1 MRTGNAIVEIP
12 HSPISPFPHFPTSL
26 LPHFPTP
33 LKQDLVLVVTAATQF
48 FLVFAMLIVN
58 NL

>member
-1 MRTGNAIVEIP
+1 
-12 HSPISPFPHFPTSL
+12 
-26 LPHFPTP
+26 
-33 LKQDLVLVVTAATQF
+33 LKEDLVLVVTAATQF

>member
-1 MRTGNAIVEIP
+1 MAYHYYRITT
-12 HSPISPFPHFPTSL
+12 PFSLVPHFPI
-26 LPHFPTP
+26 P
-33 LKQDLVLVVTAATQF
+33 LREDLVLPVTAATQF

>member
-1 MRTGNAIVEIP
+1 MKFPIP
-12 HSPISPFPHFPTSL
+12 PFPHFPTSL

-33 LKQDLVLVVTAATQF
+33 LKEDLVLVVTAATQF